1 MKRSQTDTL
10 AAILLPHITCLDVPE
25 RCLCRKGRM
34 EPGRKLGLQG
44 SGREQREN
52 EDEEEMACRAKQQR
66 RRRRKRRRRS
76 WGQGQW
82 LAGGGGGCSINT
94 GAARLPGH
102 QLLPLPISA
111 RQFFPKRRCWYA
123 RINLYTYSIQ
133 CSFSLVVTIP

>member
-52 EDEEEMACRAKQQR
+52 EDEEEMACRAEQQR
-66 RRRRKRRRRS
+66 RRRRRRS

-111 RQFFPKRRCWYA
+111 RQFFPKRSA
-123 RINLYTYSIQ
+123 GMLVLNLYTYSIRG
-133 CSFSLVVTIP
+133 SLSLVVTIP